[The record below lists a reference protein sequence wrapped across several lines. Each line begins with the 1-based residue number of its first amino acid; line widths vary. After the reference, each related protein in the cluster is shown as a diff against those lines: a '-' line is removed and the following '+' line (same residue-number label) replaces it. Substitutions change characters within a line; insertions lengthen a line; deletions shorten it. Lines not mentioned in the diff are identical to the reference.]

1 MLHFQMVNR
10 KERSCILSIRRH
22 IKRQQGMIFPHVL
35 LILVLIMAASVSAA
49 DAAVTKWKTADYLT
63 NYYEFRVAELM
74 ALRRVLT
81 LSEPASFDIETNLGT
96 TNTAVTETAEQN
108 WQIRITTT
116 HTDGFFRATYVY
128 DPRLESFLSRVEYH

>member
-1 MLHFQMVNR
+1 
-10 KERSCILSIRRH
+10 
-22 IKRQQGMIFPHVL
+22 MIFPHVL

-49 DAAVTKWKTADYLT
+49 DAAVTKWKTADHLT
-63 NYYEFRVAELM
+63 NYYELRVAELM

-81 LSEPASFDIETNLGT
+81 QSEPVSFETKTNLGIT
-96 TNTAVTETAEQN
+96 SAAVKEIAEQN